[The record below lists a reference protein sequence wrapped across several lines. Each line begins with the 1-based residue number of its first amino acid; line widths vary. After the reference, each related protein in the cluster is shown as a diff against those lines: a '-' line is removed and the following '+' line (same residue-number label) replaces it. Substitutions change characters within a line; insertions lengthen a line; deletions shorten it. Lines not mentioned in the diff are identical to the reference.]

1 MKNVLKALIK
11 VIFILIF
18 LLLLIFLFQISF
30 NFLERKFISNN
41 DYYMITS
48 KYTSIY
54 GIITSLILTFLLF
67 LLLFKNESKK
77 YIPYIFN
84 KKVLPVLILLLV
96 FGYIYSLFKIDVVY
110 DKTIKSYSLFD
121 LKGKEYS
128 LEQIKKVDIY
138 IKKHINQTYS
148 LYYIVDLENKKI
160 EIFEHASDFGLELKK
175 FDHLTLVHKELEKL
189 EIKINKNDKNLDNY
203 LKKLS
208 EEEQK
213 KVKKIFN

>member
-1 MKNVLKALIK
+1 MKDVFKALIK
-11 VIFILIF
+11 IIFILVF
-18 LLLLIFLFQISF
+18 LILLIFLFQFSF
-30 NFLERKFISNN
+30 NLLERIFISNS
-41 DYYMITS
+41 DYYMIAS

-54 GIITSLILTFLLF
+54 GIIASLIVTFLLF

-84 KKVLPVLILLLV
+84 KKVLPILILLLV
-96 FGYIYSLFKIDVVY
+96 FGYVYSLFKMDVIY
-110 DKTIKSYSLFD
+110 DKSIKSYSLFN
-121 LKGKEYS
+121 LKGEEYS

-138 IKKHINQTYS
+138 VKKHMNQTYS

-160 EIFEHASDFGLELKK
+160 EIFNHATDFGLELRK
-175 FDHLTLVHKELEKL
+175 FDHLSIFHNQLEKL
-189 EIKINKNDKNLDNY
+189 EIEINKNDKNLEGY

-213 KVKKIFN
+213 KVKNLFN

>member
-1 MKNVLKALIK
+1 MKDVFKALIK
-11 VIFILIF
+11 IIFILVF
-18 LLLLIFLFQISF
+18 LILLIFLFQFSF
-30 NFLERKFISNN
+30 NLLERVFISNS
-41 DYYMITS
+41 DYYMIAS

-54 GIITSLILTFLLF
+54 GIIASLIVTFLLF

-84 KKVLPVLILLLV
+84 KKVLLILILLLV
-96 FGYIYSLFKIDVVY
+96 FGYVYSLFKMDVIY
-110 DKTIKSYSLFD
+110 DKSIKSYSLFN
-121 LKGKEYS
+121 LKGEEYS

-138 IKKHINQTYS
+138 VKKHMNQTYS

-160 EIFEHASDFGLELKK
+160 EIFNHATDFGLELKK
-175 FDHLTLVHKELEKL
+175 FDHLSIFHNQLEKL
-189 EIKINKNDKNLDNY
+189 EIEINKNDKNLEGY

-213 KVKKIFN
+213 KVKNLFN